1 MELSSPESILALKAG
16 FGDPT
21 GVQQSRGARS
31 AARPARRERMRC
43 RCGRCRQCQDDA
55 RWNRIFAEKFADPA
69 YYTRRVIHTAS
80 PLTSI

>member
-1 MELSSPESILALKAG
+1 VELSSSESIRALKAA
-16 FGDPT
+16 FGDT
-21 GVQQSRGARS
+21 TEVRQSRGARY
-31 AARPARRERMRC
+31 AARPARRQRMRC
-43 RCGRCRQCQDDA
+43 NCGHCRQCQDDA

>member
-1 MELSSPESILALKAG
+1 MELSSSESIRALKAA
-16 FGDPT
+16 FGDT
-21 GVQQSRGARS
+21 TEVQQSRGARY
-31 AARPARRERMRC
+31 AARPARRQRMRC
-43 RCGRCRQCQDDA
+43 SCGHCRQCQDDA

>member
-1 MELSSPESILALKAG
+1 MELSSAESILALKAG

-21 GVQQSRGARS
+21 RIAPSRGARN
-31 AARPARRERMRC
+31 AARPARRERIRC
-43 RCGRCRQCQDDA
+43 NCGRCRQCQDDA

-69 YYTRRVIHTAS
+69 YYTRRIVRTAS